1 MSVAEQEKTSTN
13 GGGGGTANAALK
25 AAAAA
30 AATGAA
36 TYAVKRIRSHDGGKS
51 SGDGD
56 ERDEGSGKSSR
67 GKSGSSPSILAS
79 AAATSWE
86 AAADAL
92 MPMAEDAAEAAGKYL
107 ATHGPEIVR
116 DRIVP
121 RFIEG
126 FNDAK

>member
-13 GGGGGTANAALK
+13 GGGAANAALK

-30 AATGAA
+30 AAAGAA
-36 TYAVKRIRSHDGGKS
+36 TDAVRRIPSHDAGNS
-51 SGDGD
+51 DGD
-56 ERDEGSGKSSR
+56 DRGEGGSSTR
-67 GKSGSSPSILAS
+67 GSKGGSSPSILAP

-92 MPMAEDAAEAAGKYL
+92 LPMADDAAQAAGKYV
-107 ATHGPEIVR
+107 ASHGPEVVR

-121 RFIEG
+121 KFIAG
-126 FNDAK
+126 FNDAN